1 MATTES
7 ETLNIIRVPETL
19 DVLEKFECLM
29 KEAVS
34 SESVYIRTKE
44 TITQYFKD
52 SSLNSNDKANAI
64 ASILGSMSS
73 SVTGA
78 AMQTALQWASAERDL
93 ALRKL
98 ELAKQLDILDAE
110 KTLKDAQAD
119 KLQYDSI
126 ATQAETI
133 RVMGTPTV
141 VEGKVTMLADA
152 GKIWQDIQIGVQQE
166 KNLKQEETLIKAKQK
181 ESYAGVQ
188 KALADS
194 IVNYGAWSYTI
205 NEAGIT
211 NAPMKTAN
219 TVVPLSDAQRIIAQE
234 QAKGYAYNAWANAVT
249 ASAGMIGT
257 AMASEAEV
265 QDSHQKLWS
274 TGVGKLNDVEL
285 PTIP

>member
-1 MATTES
+1 MA
-7 ETLNIIRVPETL
+7 IITVPETL

-78 AMQTALQWASAERDL
+78 AMQTALQWASTERDL

-126 ATQAETI
+126 AVQAETI
-133 RVMGTPTV
+133 RVMGKPIM
-141 VEGKVTMLADA
+141 GANNKVDLLEDA

-166 KNLKQEETLIKAKQK
+166 KNLKEEETLIKAKQK

-194 IVNYGAWSYTI
+194 IVNYGAWNYTI
-205 NEAGIT
+205 SEAGIAD
-211 NAPMKTAN
+211 APMKTAN

-265 QDSHQKLWS
+265 QDAHQQLWS

-285 PTIP
+285 PTL

>member
-1 MATTES
+1 MA
-7 ETLNIIRVPETL
+7 IITVPETL

-64 ASILGSMSS
+64 ASILGTMSS

-78 AMQTALQWASAERDL
+78 AMQTALQWASTERDL

-126 ATQAETI
+126 AVQAETI
-133 RVMGTPTV
+133 RVMGKPLV
-141 VEGKVTMLADA
+141 VAGEVKSLEDA
-152 GKIWQDIQIGVQQE
+152 GKIWQDIQIGIQQE
-166 KNLKQEETLIKAKQK
+166 RNLKEEETLIKAKQK

-194 IVNYGAWSYTI
+194 IVNYGAWNYTI
-205 NEAGIT
+205 SEAGIT
-211 NAPMKTAN
+211 NAPIKTAN
-219 TVVPLSDAQRIIAQE
+219 TVVPLSDAQRMIAQE

-265 QDSHQKLWS
+265 DQSFKTLWS
-274 TGVGKLNDVEL
+274 NGVGKLNDVEA
-285 PTIP
+285 PTL